1 MTPGVLPP
9 VDRIWPSA
17 ADRDRAA
24 ELLRR
29 AYVDQRLSAETFSG
43 RLDLVYSAR
52 TRPEL
57 DSLLG
62 DVAEPRLLRCVVLA
76 GVKWLSS
83 WSNEIRVAWR
93 QPRNLRLVLPTRG
106 EVLIGRSRS
115 CDVVITDRAVSAEH
129 AVLRYIDGYWTL
141 RDNGSTNGTYVNG
154 WRVFDGVVV
163 RPGDELE
170 LGYTRFILAAAPDA
184 PVVPADRRG
193 EVVER

>member
-1 MTPGVLPP
+1 
-9 VDRIWPSA
+9 
-17 ADRDRAA
+17 
-24 ELLRR
+24 
-29 AYVDQRLSAETFSG
+29 LSAETFSG

-154 WRVFDGVVV
+154 GGSLTGSWFGQGMSWSSAIPDSSS
-163 RPGDELE
+163 RPPLTLRWFPRIDAAKSSSADAIVEL
-170 LGYTRFILAAAPDA
+170 
-184 PVVPADRRG
+184 VADRL
-193 EVVER
+193 ERV